1 MHWFQILDLL
11 ITKQIQH
18 SSEIANCCITALFEY
33 NHDVCLKNIMEVI
46 CDPLLLNSKIEQDVI
61 KSEFDVEK
69 CIECLV
75 KCFITEQAKFK
86 CLPCELLMNTAV
98 PLFCLYNDVRRSAC
112 SLKLK
117 IKQLILRVL
126 HEESSRNNLFAAFLG
141 HNSTKHFGHRLVS
154 RFAPSGGIEITG
166 TNDTIKYEECADS
179 LFDLTSTTKE
189 LLTELFSYLLK
200 FLSSSMEL
208 DNRVEVQN
216 LLATE
221 DDAMENIEKQMAAVK
236 LLSNLANTSAV
247 QQAQIENPKSIL
259 SLVKSLFHRYTKK
272 RESSSG
278 EDDCEILYVSLM
290 LVKMIISE
298 RKKPLNSIEF
308 SDFVK
313 FLKEG
318 CTLPCVSMQLS
329 LLMKELIQLI
339 ETQGRP
345 ERKYYQDLSVNNK
358 TSNKFEEA
366 LKDLADPL
374 LPVRAHGLIT
384 LTKLIDSMDP
394 YATARK
400 AVILQLFKVSK
411 RS

>member
-18 SSEIANCCITALFEY
+18 SSVIANCCITALFEY
-33 NHDVCLKNIMEVI
+33 NRDVCLKNIMEVI
-46 CDPLLLNSKIEQDVI
+46 CDPLLVNSKIEQDVI
-61 KSEFDVEK
+61 RSEYDVEK

-75 KCFITEQAKFK
+75 KCFITGQAEFK
-86 CLPCELLMNTAV
+86 CLPRELLTNTAV

-112 SLKLK
+112 SLKPK

-126 HEESSRNNLFAAFLG
+126 HEESLRNNLFAVFLG
-141 HNSTKHFGHRLVS
+141 HDSTKHFGYRLVS
-154 RFAPSGGIEITG
+154 RFAPTGGIEIIG
-166 TNDTIKYEECADS
+166 TSNTIKHEECADS
-179 LFDLTSTTKE
+179 LFDLTSTTTE
-189 LLTELFSYLLK
+189 LSTELFSYLLE

-208 DNRVEVQN
+208 DNQVEAQN

-221 DDAMENIEKQMAAVK
+221 DDGMENIEKQMAAVK
-236 LLSNLANTSAV
+236 LLSNLANMSAV
-247 QQAQIENPKSIL
+247 QEAQIENPKSIL
-259 SLVKSLFHRYTKK
+259 SLVKSLFYQYTKK

-290 LVKMIISE
+290 LVKMILSE
-298 RKKPLNSIEF
+298 RRKPLNWIAF
-308 SDFVK
+308 NDFVK
-313 FLKEG
+313 FLKEC
-318 CTLPCVSMQLS
+318 CTLPYVSMQLS
-329 LLMKELIQLI
+329 LLTKELIQLI
-339 ETQGRP
+339 ETQGRS
-345 ERKYYQDLSVNNK
+345 ERKYYQDLSVNHK

-400 AVILQLFKVSK
+400 AVILQLFKVS
-411 RS
+411 